1 MHSWYKSFN
10 SLKPMTWS
18 ISKYFFLCSSQLNH
32 HFVLTAWFNANLHKL
47 DTAQGCVEG
56 REEGV
61 LSE

>member
-1 MHSWYKSFN
+1 
-10 SLKPMTWS
+10 MTWS
-18 ISKYFFLCSSQLNH
+18 ISKFFKNFLCSSQL
-32 HFVLTAWFNANLHKL
+32 VLTAWFNANLHKL